1 MGCLHAIESCFRDVK
16 QTRSILLSRE
26 QNLGRVDMLINLGLG
41 DTAVLYVCVLFLSFF
56 VPPFLFFFCTNIN

>member
-16 QTRSILLSRE
+16 QTRSILLSKE

-41 DTAVLYVCVLFLSFF
+41 DTAVLYVCVLFLSFLF
-56 VPPFLFFFCTNIN
+56 LLFFVLLLHKH